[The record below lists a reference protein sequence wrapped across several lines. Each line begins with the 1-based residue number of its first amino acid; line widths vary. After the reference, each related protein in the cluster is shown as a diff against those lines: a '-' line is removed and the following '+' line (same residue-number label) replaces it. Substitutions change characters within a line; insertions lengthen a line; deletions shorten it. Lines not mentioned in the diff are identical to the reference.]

1 MNKIII
7 TGHPESGFGSVEALL
22 LRCGM
27 RPALPSLREGLLP
40 KDIHHTLRTAHH
52 VPESRSISCER
63 GFSPVSI
70 GPVWHGMA
78 MDLLLGNLNQEPW
91 GWADPDTVFFLEYW
105 RSLDPE
111 SIFVLVYDSPAS
123 ALRENSFDP
132 SVVDAEAAMRALLD
146 NWAAYNSAMLRFY
159 FQHPERCLLV
169 HSRQLHGDARCGL
182 QEIQGRLSAPLPDP
196 DADAGLFDY
205 SLLPEDVDL
214 LGTVEP
220 PPTVLKIA
228 PLLEPENPTAR
239 FLTEFQL
246 DRLPQYRDLY
256 DELQAAANL
265 PLETEESTHAYSIDA
280 LISWL
285 RERKSFAQAMRRLDD
300 HCQDL
305 ETKLRFLKRDHELT
319 FLQHAQA
326 CEELGQVLLENRALR
341 LELESLEIPEP
352 EPEPESEPPLPT
364 GAAERVKNQL
374 SYRLGSL
381 MVVLAKNP
389 LGILVLPFSLIGET
403 LKFRGE
409 KRTRQQNLP
418 PLHEYADFEQSQK
431 VKKQLSYR
439 LGNTLVRRC
448 KSPLGWIIL
457 PFALARQVQTFHR
470 SRRSN
475 A

>member
-7 TGHPESGFGSVEALL
+7 TGHPESGFGDVEALL

-27 RPALPSLREGLLP
+27 RPALPSRREGLLP
-40 KDIHHTLRTAHH
+40 KDIHHTLRKAHQIPAAH
-52 VPESRSISCER
+52 TITDER
-63 GFSPVSI
+63 GFFPVPI

-91 GWADPDTVFFLEYW
+91 GWADPDTIFFLEFW

-123 ALRENSFDP
+123 VLREGSFDP
-132 SVVDAEAAMRALLD
+132 SVEDAEAAIRALLD
-146 NWAAYNSAMLRFY
+146 NWAAYNSAMLRY
-159 FQHPERCLLV
+159 HFQHPERCLLV
-169 HSRQLHGDARCGL
+169 HSRQLRGDARYGV

-196 DADAGLFDY
+196 DASAETPGQIQPLQETA
-205 SLLPEDVDL
+205 SPSSTALLADPDQ
-214 LGTVEP
+214 TRP
-220 PPTVLKIA
+220 SPQ
-228 PLLEPENPTAR
+228 PENPTAR

-246 DRLPQYRDLY
+246 DRFPQYRDLY

-265 PLETEESTHAYSIDA
+265 PLESDESTHACGIDA

-285 RERKSFAQAMRRLDD
+285 RERKSFARAMRRLDD

-305 ETKLRFLKRDHELT
+305 ETKLRFIQRDHELT

-326 CEELGQVLLENRALR
+326 CEELEQVLLENQSLR
-341 LELESLEIPEP
+341 FHLNAFEN
-352 EPEPESEPPLPT
+352 PPAPPKPT
-364 GAAERVKNQL
+364 GAAERVRQQL

-381 MVVLAKNP
+381 MVSKTKSP
-389 LGILVLPFSLIGET
+389 LGLATLPFALVGEARQ
-403 LKFRGE
+403 FRRE
-409 KRTRQQNLP
+409 KRSNHSTSLP
-418 PLHEYADFEQSQK
+418 PLHEYADFDQAAK

-448 KSPLGWIIL
+448 KSPLGWMIL
-457 PFALARQVQTFHR
+457 PFALARQIQVFHR
-470 SRRSN
+470 NRRSD